1 MLPTPVLQAAYRM
14 RFLLSNNAST
24 ILTSTGVAGTV
35 TTAVLTARATF
46 KASQTIGEREIESLL
61 DQTPA
66 EMSDQKEFDSFV
78 AVVQELST
86 LEKIRL
92 VWPLYI
98 PPTVTGITTIM
109 AIIYA
114 HKVDAKKI
122 AALVAATSI
131 SEKALIEYK
140 DKVTERLTKAQ
151 ATKIQDEIAQ
161 NKVDGNPPPSNIVI
175 LEGNVLCMDVLTGR
189 YFESTREKIE
199 RAVNTTN
206 HHILNHMGASVADF
220 HDELGLDSTPY
231 TQMVGWNTDNLI
243 DVHVGTA
250 TDPHGRPCLTIDFN
264 YPPTAGFE
272 TLH

>member
-1 MLPTPVLQAAYRM
+1 MLPTSVLQAAYRM

-46 KASQTIGEREIESLL
+46 KASSTIRNREAETILRHGEESS
-61 DQTPA
+61 PG
-66 EMSDQKEFDSFV
+66 E
-78 AVVQELST
+78 VVDVHKIDYELST
-86 LEKIRL
+86 LDKVRL

-161 NKVDGNPPPSNIVI
+161 GKVDGNPPPSNIVI

-199 RAVNTTN
+199 RAVNKTN
-206 HHILNHMGASVADF
+206 HDILNHMGASVADF

-231 TQMVGWNTDNLI
+231 TQMVGWNSDNLI
-243 DVHVGTA
+243 DVHIGTA
-250 TDPHGRPCLTIDFN
+250 TDPHGRPCLTIGFN
-264 YPPTAGFE
+264 HPPTAGFE